1 MHEVSIAM
9 GMIDELMRI
18 AGENNAR
25 KILTVNLKI
34 GKMSGIVTDSL
45 KFAFDA
51 VKLEYPLLSS
61 TTISIREIP
70 LVYECGNCGSTFQT
84 DDTYFPR
91 CPDCESYNLKLISGE
106 EMDIENLEI
115 EV

>member
-9 GMIDELMRI
+9 GMIDELFRI
-18 AGENNAR
+18 AKENNAR
-25 KILTVNLKI
+25 KIINVSLRI

-51 VKLEYPLLSS
+51 IKLEHPLLSS
-61 TTISIREIP
+61 AGIQIKEIP
-70 LVYECGNCGSTFQT
+70 LIYECKNCRNKFEAETG
-84 DDTYFPR
+84 YFPS
-91 CPDCESYNLKLISGE
+91 CPDCKSFSLKLLSGE